1 VGKPKTP
8 NDITVPVAKY
18 PAQVPPDVL
27 IGDPLATRGEYP
39 KVFVASGKAA
49 PLRTPEGQVVHLP
62 YTELLNAD
70 GTPKAAKELWKL
82 ITKAGV
88 PRHAEVIL
96 FADDPAEAA
105 INYYVFRLMG
115 WPDIK
120 VWAI

>member
-1 VGKPKTP
+1 MGLPKTAK
-8 NDITVPVAKY
+8 DIAVPLATY
-18 PAQVPPDVL
+18 AAQLRPVVL
-27 IGDPLATRGEYP
+27 IGDPFATRGAYP
-39 KVFVASGKAA
+39 KVFVASGNA
-49 PLRTPEGQVVHLP
+49 PPARTPEGQVVQLP

-70 GTPKAAKELWKL
+70 GTPKAAKVLWKL
-82 ITKAGV
+82 ITQAGV

-120 VWAI
+120 VWVN